1 MMKHLERAKTRLESD
16 KDMVSTLCITVQLQK
31 QGEVQLKVTEQ
42 LQKATSE
49 IQEEKLSEIEDRLA
63 AEIVKRR
70 EVERQLIV
78 LNEQVRN
85 QKQLDHLKKLSNFIQ
100 TR

>member
-16 KDMVSTLCITVQLQK
+16 KDMVCTPCLTFQLQK